1 MGARGS
7 EKRGNHEIAF
17 RKYFESLLICLAKL
31 RVLRGRVTVRAVEE
45 LGHQIYFHSFNSLT
59 SFLSARSSYSAS
71 LIPFNNSIARSAAL
85 KLTFT
90 QKIRLHSLIAKE
102 TLSTI
107 MATTPPS
114 GVPPPLQADLPDSSP
129 PQKPTVL
136 DAVKTINPVQ
146 DLQRLPSMP
155 CARTSLLFGIVAGA
169 SIGGLRFVFSRG
181 GRGTLNGGNNRWG
194 EMGAAAN
201 WAVGA
206 WGIASLGAW

>member
-1 MGARGS
+1 
-7 EKRGNHEIAF
+7 
-17 RKYFESLLICLAKL
+17 
-31 RVLRGRVTVRAVEE
+31 
-45 LGHQIYFHSFNSLT
+45 
-59 SFLSARSSYSAS
+59 
-71 LIPFNNSIARSAAL
+71 
-85 KLTFT
+85 
-90 QKIRLHSLIAKE
+90 
-102 TLSTI
+102 

-114 GVPPPLQADLPDSSP
+114 GVPPSLQADLPDSSP